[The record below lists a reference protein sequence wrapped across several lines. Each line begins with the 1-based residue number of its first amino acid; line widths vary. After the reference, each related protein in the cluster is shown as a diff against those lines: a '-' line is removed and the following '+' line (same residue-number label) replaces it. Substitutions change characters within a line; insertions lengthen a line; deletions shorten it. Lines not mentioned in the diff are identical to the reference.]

1 MESQFTQEM
10 GRETCNS
17 LRKVRHRHNNN
28 IVTHDGCRPRAEMV
42 SFEEDIDEEMV
53 PMHHLSAG
61 QRVAMMA
68 SYHSSNGQ
76 TMETSN
82 QSEEWF
88 V

>member
-1 MESQFTQEM
+1 
-10 GRETCNS
+10 
-17 LRKVRHRHNNN
+17 
-28 IVTHDGCRPRAEMV
+28 MV

>member
-1 MESQFTQEM
+1 MQLPAQGETQININV
-10 GRETCNS
+10 G
-17 LRKVRHRHNNN
+17 VN
-28 IVTHDGCRPRAEMV
+28 IVCCRPRAEMV

-61 QRVAMMA
+61 QRVAMMT

-76 TMETSN
+76 MMETGS
-82 QSEEWF
+82 QSAEWF